1 MKVMEAN
8 KGPAIAKN
16 MPDGKGFSNVPKSQE
31 GAAPGEPV
39 SGDSHGKGA
48 TGKGTGS
55 VDATK

>member
-1 MKVMEAN
+1 MEAN

-48 TGKGTGS
+48 TGKGQGS